1 MRLCSRRASLERRS
15 LGISDSW
22 YSKWMADAAG
32 PVVVASFV
40 SIGEAE
46 IARSLIE
53 SEGIEVYL
61 GNQHM
66 VSMLWHY
73 SHATG
78 GVRLMVAAEHAERA
92 REVLRT
98 SVRPALELVHGAVDP
113 VPDDAPGPGDAL
125 IEKAWKST
133 VIGFIGLPPALHL
146 WALWLLRSA
155 YAAGGPRTPRGRKL
169 AGRTLVVSGSMV
181 AIFGAFFVRVVVR

>member
-1 MRLCSRRASLERRS
+1 ME
-15 LGISDSW
+15 
-22 YSKWMADAAG
+22 AAG

-46 IARSLIE
+46 IARSLLE
-53 SEGIEVYL
+53 SEGIDVYL

-78 GVRLMVAAEHAERA
+78 GVRLMVAAEQAERA
-92 REVLRT
+92 REILRT
-98 SVRPALELVHGAVDP
+98 FTRPALELVYGAVEP
-113 VPDDAPGPGDAL
+113 PPDDAPGPGDAL

-155 YAAGGPRTPRGRKL
+155 YAAGGPRTSRGKKL
-169 AGRTLVVSGSMV
+169 AGRTLFVSGTMV
-181 AIFGAFFVRVVVR
+181 AVFGAFFVRIAIK